1 VRIVHIQLV
10 KAPRQ
15 QVFEAWT
22 DCESWPRWNPI
33 SFTEVTVTERAGNT
47 VRLDAQIKV
56 MGLRTRR
63 TEKHVLTPPEK
74 VEVEG
79 EIRGVTNT
87 TVWTFEEAPE
97 GTMVTAVLDAQ
108 LKGLLRLLGPLA
120 RWQGQTGLRQ
130 WMQAFAQ
137 YVEAK
142 T

>member
-1 VRIVHIQLV
+1 MRIVHTQLV

-22 DCESWPRWNPI
+22 DCEAWPRWDPVV
-33 SFTEVTVTERAGNT
+33 FTEVTVTERAGNT
-47 VRLDAQIKV
+47 VRLGAQVKV

-63 TEKHVLTPPEK
+63 TEKHVLTPPER

-79 EIRGVTNT
+79 EIRGMTNT

-97 GTMVTAVLDAQ
+97 GTTVTAVANAQ
-108 LKGLLRLLGPLA
+108 LKGLLRLLEPLV
-120 RWQGQTGLRQ
+120 RWQGRTVLRQ
-130 WMQAFAQ
+130 WMRAFAN

-142 T
+142 M

>member
-1 VRIVHIQLV
+1 MAGFV
-10 KAPRQ
+10 
-15 QVFEAWT
+15 AWL
-22 DCESWPRWNPI
+22 
-33 SFTEVTVTERAGNT
+33 
-47 VRLDAQIKV
+47 RL
-56 MGLRTRR
+56 
-63 TEKHVLTPPEK
+63 PPEK